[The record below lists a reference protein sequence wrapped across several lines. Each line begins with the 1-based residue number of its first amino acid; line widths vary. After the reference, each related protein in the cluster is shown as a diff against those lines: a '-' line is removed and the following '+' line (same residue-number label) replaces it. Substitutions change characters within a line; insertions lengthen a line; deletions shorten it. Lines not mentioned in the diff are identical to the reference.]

1 MEEKFSS
8 REKKENKF
16 NLQQKIANTAKNVLL
31 RMCLDH
37 KKERRS
43 LKQETYLIN
52 RIKHFNTF
60 FDHVINTN
68 SSTFFNSIYNARKY
82 LRNFYN
88 FINDHFGTGDL
99 LNDNDEDIGYR
110 IVMFILINFNVH
122 SLNKAINCVN
132 NITTPIVLSND
143 LKSEIIRAFRTA
155 SPATNLDYTIVEE
168 NDNLL
173 LHLMTIYV
181 FSSCFE
187 DIEQITIIKENID
200 NAIYNIL
207 PLKNHMAHAITI
219 SIYEAFKLEIPS
231 VIQSRIPSIINVLES
246 HIEELNKVIKIL
258 NEKINTISQNMQE
271 LIQIHNL

>member
-1 MEEKFSS
+1 MEEELNARTK
-8 REKKENKF
+8 RENKF

-31 RMCLDH
+31 RTCLDH

-68 SSTFFNSIYNARKY
+68 SSIFFNSIYNARKH
-82 LRNFYN
+82 LRNFNN

-110 IVMFILINFNVH
+110 IVMFILINFNIP
-122 SLNKAINCVN
+122 SLNRAINFIN
-132 NITTPIVLSND
+132 NLNTPIILSND

-155 SPATNLDYTIVEE
+155 SPANNLNYTIAEE

-187 DIEQITIIKENID
+187 DMEQIIIIKENID

-271 LIQIHNL
+271 LK